1 MIYSTKVIIK
11 YSLFWLFYA
20 KFVTKYNKTLQSRA
34 RNLWLILGEKALYNP
49 LYLLCNSP
57 LHGNLKAC
65 TYTVLNHPATVFQ
78 ETIIRQVSEIV
89 HRLVEMW
96 D

>member
-1 MIYSTKVIIK
+1 MIIK

-20 KFVTKYNKTLQSRA
+20 KFVTKYNKAPQSRA

-49 LYLLCNSP
+49 LFTVQQSSARQPESLHIHSAKPLCNCLSR
-57 LHGNLKAC
+57 
-65 TYTVLNHPATVFQ
+65 
-78 ETIIRQVSEIV
+78 TIIRQEPEIV

>member
-1 MIYSTKVIIK
+1 MIIK
-11 YSLFWLFYA
+11 YSLFWLFCA
-20 KFVTKYNKTLQSRA
+20 KFVTKYNKTPQSRA
-34 RNLWLILGEKALYNP
+34 RNLCRISGKKALYNP
-49 LYLLCNSP
+49 IYLLCNSP

-65 TYTVLNHPATVFQ
+65 TYTVLNHPAT
-78 ETIIRQVSEIV
+78 IIQKSIIWQVSEIV